1 MMIMLHVVIALA
13 SLVVSIAGLAMASQR
28 LVTYS
33 YGLIVATVAT
43 GGMLMVAEPAL
54 MLRVCVSGFVYTVF
68 ATSLT
73 YLAQRHI
80 RQLAKQTNK

>member
-1 MMIMLHVVIALA
+1 MMIMLHVVIAVA
-13 SLVVSIAGLAMASQR
+13 SLVVSIAGLAMASRR

-33 YGLIVATVAT
+33 YGLIVATLVT

-54 MLRVCVSGFVYTVF
+54 VLRVCVSGLVYTVF

-73 YLAQRHI
+73 HLAQRHI
-80 RQLAKQTNK
+80 RHLAKQTNK

>member
-13 SLVVSIAGLAMASQR
+13 SLVVSIAGMAMASRR

-33 YGLIVATVAT
+33 YGLIAATVAT
-43 GGMLMVAEPAL
+43 GCMLMVAEPAL
-54 MLRVCVSGFVYTVF
+54 VLRVCVSGFVYTVF

-73 YLAQRHI
+73 CLAQRHI
-80 RQLAKQTNK
+80 RQLAKQTDK